1 MTEFKSYDSAVED
14 TWRHT
19 WNLSTGNSSS
29 VRDRQQPNQDEIQ
42 DIIRYATLTP
52 SSHNTQCWKFRVTH
66 DSNGTTIITVLPDF
80 DRRCPMVDPDDH
92 HLYVTLGCAVENMVI
107 AAKAYGWDNM
117 VHCSDPSRGI
127 SVRFLPGDS
136 QTTSLFEA
144 IPMRHTNRSEYDG
157 KLLPPA
163 EIAMLE
169 AAGTGLGVHA
179 ILLTNQAS
187 KNIVTEYVIKGNTS
201 QLANKEWVSEL
212 QNWVRF
218 NEDDVLE
225 NCDGLYG
232 KSTGNPTIP
241 RFLGRLLFPYLL
253 NANTSNNPY
262 AKQIESSA
270 GVAVFL
276 TERDTPLQW
285 VNVGRCFERFALQ
298 ATALGI
304 CTAHLNQPVEEAHL
318 CPEFMK
324 ALHLDK
330 KYARADLIVRFGR
343 GQQEMPPS
351 LRRPIGDVLVE

>member
-1 MTEFKSYDSAVED
+1 
-14 TWRHT
+14 
-19 WNLSTGNSSS
+19 
-29 VRDRQQPNQDEIQ
+29 
-42 DIIRYATLTP
+42 
-52 SSHNTQCWKFRVTH
+52 
-66 DSNGTTIITVLPDF
+66 
-80 DRRCPMVDPDDH
+80 MVDPDDH

-179 ILLTNQAS
+179 ILLTDQAS

-212 QNWVRF
+212 QKWVRF

-253 NANTSNNPY
+253 NANTSNKQY

-351 LRRPIGDVLVE
+351 LHRPIGDVLVE